1 MEAHTATRGRRPIAP
16 CLAAAVLA
24 FVAAA
29 GRAGTIAT
37 FDTPLGSFDVQLLDD
52 ETPIT
57 VQNFLNYV
65 YDGDYTNSFF
75 HRLAYGFVLQGGGFG
90 YDDVNGYYYVP
101 TDPNIPNEFNR
112 SNVRGTIAMAKTEEG
127 PDSATSQ
134 FFFNLGDNS
143 ATLDHQNGGFTV
155 FGYVLGDGMDVVDR
169 LAGFPPNP
177 DNVYAWDARGYFGG
191 HPAFGQLPLI
201 GYQVEFGLIEPYLEM
216 VYGITARESPAPG
229 DANGDGAIDFWD
241 YLALKAHLG
250 MQSGATWEDGDFD
263 GDQDVDRS
271 DFLLLR
277 DHLGKTSGGAPAPT
291 GGGEVPEPATLALC
305 AVGGLVLLRRRRR
318 CR

>member
-1 MEAHTATRGRRPIAP
+1 MEAHTATRGRRLIAP

-24 FVAAA
+24 LLAAPC
-29 GRAGTIAT
+29 RAGTVAT
-37 FDTPLGSFDVQLLDD
+37 FDTALGSFDVQLLDD
-52 ETPIT
+52 ETPGT

-75 HRLAYGFVLQGGGFG
+75 HRLAYGFVLQGGGFI
-90 YDDVNGYYYVP
+90 YDINDDQYYTVP

-112 SNVRGTIAMAKTEEG
+112 SNLRGTIAMAKTEEG
-127 PDSATSQ
+127 PDSATNQ

-143 ATLDHQNGGFTV
+143 ANLDHQNGGFTV

-169 LAGFPPNP
+169 LAGFDPNP
-177 DNVYAWDARGYFGG
+177 DNVYAWDARGYFGD

-216 VYGITARESPAPG
+216 VYSITVPTPRIPG
-229 DANGDGAIDFWD
+229 DSDYDGDVDALD

-250 MQSGATWEDGDFD
+250 KDSDATWQDGDFD
-263 GDQDVDRS
+263 RDYDVDRD
-271 DFLLLR
+271 DFLILAANF
-277 DHLGKTSGGAPAPT
+277 GKGSGGAPPPT
-291 GGGEVPEPATLALC
+291 GGGDVPEPAAIGLVLA
-305 AVGGLVLLRRRRR
+305 GGLALLRRRRR
-318 CR
+318 